1 MIIKISNHFNISV
14 DNLLKQ
20 DHQIVSKID
29 FQKRNQEFICYVDHG
44 FSYKYF
50 NCYGHI
56 FLL

>member
-29 FQKRNQEFICYVDHG
+29 FQKRNQEFI
-44 FSYKYF
+44 
-50 NCYGHI
+50 
-56 FLL
+56 LLCLSWF